1 MTTADLVAAITEHF
15 LDAGSGATCR
25 DLAKRLGLAEST
37 VQRRIQHL
45 LSPQAFRE
53 PSGQGPTVSEGGYFD
68 ASVRIEAGHLRD
80 DEEAFGDRLDYVFL
94 YPSSRRLRDVVLAE
108 RAKAV
113 RS

>member
-68 ASVRIEAGHLRD
+68 ASVRIETPSRAHGGAVRI
-80 DEEAFGDRLDYVFL
+80 F